1 MKFITDKEINLN
13 LEDSLETKK
22 YVDTLK
28 DVIESSE
35 SKYTIGL
42 FGEWGT
48 GKSSIVKTVQEEL
61 EEEKPDDIKFIVYDA
76 WKYSGDSFRRMFIK
90 TLSEKLGFNLK
101 DEIDNFYYDK
111 VVEEENKKFD
121 NKTLLT
127 NIGIFTVI
135 SIIIFIVLASLL
147 KDTPTSIKDIGLITI
162 IPLVISSIA
171 IFLNNTYKTEKKT
184 VQYNKFFA
192 PEQFENLTD
201 GLLSK
206 CIKGYPKLD
215 KMKDFFNGK
224 NNHVKNLEKI
234 IVVIDN
240 IDRCE
245 GETAYQLLT
254 NIKNFL
260 ANKEGIIFLIPIDD
274 SALKRHLSIE
284 NGNKSKEA
292 DEFLRKF
299 FNVSLKIKY
308 FQPTDLFQFT
318 NHLNQKHELG
328 LNPNTIDII
337 SKEYATNPR
346 RIIQMLNNLTTELN
360 LIKNKMTEE
369 FIKEN
374 ESLISVLL
382 IIREEWSD
390 LYKKI
395 VIEPHIL
402 KDMKSDTS
410 LDEEEKKF
418 FQKAKTIIEKS
429 NILSIERIVLNID
442 NNSLLPQEIIDYLE
456 EEDYN
461 SIKTSIEQKEVTFNN
476 ICEYTIEELN
486 KEITRKT
493 YETSVM
499 SRFLNILS
507 LNEIQALNEP
517 NLVKVKNIIDSNLDD
532 IMKNIEKEN
541 YELLFKFSI
550 HNKSEKLS
558 YLYIYFK
565 KNFNKAWGVKDIS
578 SDEFIDKLNT
588 YEQVIINGFS
598 HFLKELKSSEI
609 DNTLTKIFQNYYLY
623 HNDKNNYYI
632 KQEEIDINI
641 LKKLKY
647 DLVCPYLIDKLDFTI
662 NNQVDINDYLND
674 DYNELKFIMDNS
686 LVSLED
692 IENIFDKFNFNL
704 TTYSVDR
711 EIVKKSLTVIII
723 NFLDDMTSSIYNLKS
738 KKFNSTIVSTFIDKL
753 NSNIQFTYN
762 NNINHR
768 DNFLLINEVTRD
780 ISYQKTLLK
789 FYIEIYATAFNSTK
803 VSDKIVNLVS
813 KYPNITNDFY
823 EELSRL
829 NKINNST
836 FVRIFD
842 DNIFNDTTYNN
853 ELLLDLLKIV
863 FLDKNNKD
871 EDIEKI
877 SNKLNSILRHLLSTE
892 DNKKEYAFIEELLS
906 NEKIKGLVSDEI
918 LKFQFQEILEFNSS
932 IRRLAYD
939 DFVENN
945 KLFDLDNSILIDMIK
960 TDEEKYSNEVI
971 KVAKSYILDKNK
983 LTKGLNLLDE
993 LTISSN
999 EDKTFFKKELL
1010 QYKEDENLQEQING
1024 YYKKLEVT

>member
-1 MKFITDKEINLN
+1 VKFITDEEINLN
-13 LEDSLETKK
+13 LEDSLQTKK
-22 YVDTLK
+22 YVKTLK

-61 EEEKPDDIKFIVYDA
+61 EEEKPNDIKFIVYDA
-76 WKYSGDSFRRMFIK
+76 WKYSGDSFRRMFIR

-101 DEIDNFYYDK
+101 NEIDNFYYDK
-111 VVEEENKKFD
+111 VEEVEKKKFD
-121 NKTLLT
+121 NKTLYT

-135 SIIIFIVLASLL
+135 SIVIFIGLTVLF
-147 KDTPTSIKDIGLITI
+147 KDATTSTKDIGLITI

-184 VQYNKFFA
+184 IQYNKFFA

-201 GLLSK
+201 NLLSK
-206 CIKGYPKLD
+206 CIKDYPKID
-215 KMKDFFNGK
+215 KMIDFFNGK
-224 NNHVKNLEKI
+224 SSHVKNLEKI
-234 IVVIDN
+234 VIVIDN
-240 IDRCE
+240 IDRCD

-318 NHLNQKHELG
+318 NYLNQKHKLG

-360 LIKNKMTEE
+360 LIKNKMTND

-382 IIREEWSD
+382 IIREEWID

-402 KDMKSDTS
+402 KEMKSDS
-410 LDEEEKKF
+410 KLGDEEKKF

-429 NILSIERIVLNID
+429 SILSIERIVLNID
-442 NNSLLPQEIIDYLE
+442 NNSLLPQKIIDYLE
-456 EEDYN
+456 EEDYS
-461 SIKTSIEQKEVTFNN
+461 SIKISIEQKEVTFNN

-499 SRFLNILS
+499 SRFLNILN

-517 NLVKVKNIIDSNLDD
+517 NLVKIKNIIDSNLDD

-541 YELLFKFSI
+541 YKLLFKFSMN
-550 HNKSEKLS
+550 NKSEKLS

-578 SDEFIDKLNT
+578 SDEFIDELTT
-588 YEQVIINGFS
+588 YKQVIINGFS
-598 HFLKELKSSEI
+598 YFLKELKSSDI
-609 DNTLTKIFQNYYLY
+609 DNTLSKIFQNYYLY
-623 HNDKNNYYI
+623 HNDKNNYFI
-632 KQEEIDINI
+632 EQEEIDINI
-641 LKKLKY
+641 LKKLKF
-647 DLVCPYLIDKLDFTI
+647 DLICPYLIDKLDFTI
-662 NNQVDINDYLND
+662 DNQANINGYLND
-674 DYNELKFIMDNS
+674 DYSELKFIMDNS
-686 LVSLED
+686 LVSLEE
-692 IENIFDKFNFNL
+692 IENIFEKFNLAIPVFSVNSQVVKESL
-704 TTYSVDR
+704 TKIIIDFLENITYS
-711 EIVKKSLTVIII
+711 I
-723 NFLDDMTSSIYNLKS
+723 NNLKP
-738 KKFNSTIVSTFIDKL
+738 KKFNSTKVSTFINNL
-753 NSNIQFTYN
+753 NSNKQFSYN
-762 NNINHR
+762 TNHR
-768 DNFLLINEVTRD
+768 DNFLFFNELARD
-780 ISYQKTLLK
+780 TSYQKTLLK
-789 FYIEIYATAFNSTK
+789 FYIEIYDTVLNSTR
-803 VSDKIVNLVS
+803 VSAKIVNLVS

-823 EELSRL
+823 EELLRL
-829 NKINNST
+829 NKINNSA

-842 DNIFNDTTYNN
+842 DNIFNDTNYDN

-871 EDIEKI
+871 ENIEKI

-892 DNKKEYAFIEELLS
+892 DNKKEYAFIEDLLS

-918 LKFQFQEILEFNSS
+918 LKFEFQEILEFNSS

-945 KLFDLDNSILIDMIK
+945 KIFDLENTVLIDMIN
-960 TDEEKYSNEVI
+960 TDEKKYKNEVI
-971 KVAKSYILDKNK
+971 KVIKSYIPNKSEVIKGIELLNSLTTLTYKEKNFFKDELSIHNDDPELKEKIKECINK
-983 LTKGLNLLDE
+983 L
-993 LTISSN
+993 
-999 EDKTFFKKELL
+999 
-1010 QYKEDENLQEQING
+1010 
-1024 YYKKLEVT
+1024 

>member
-1 MKFITDKEINLN
+1 MKFITDEEINLN
-13 LEDSLETKK
+13 LEDSLQTKK
-22 YVDTLK
+22 YVKTLK

-48 GKSSIVKTVQEEL
+48 GKSSIVKTAQEEL
-61 EEEKPDDIKFIVYDA
+61 EKEKPNDIKFIVYDA
-76 WKYSGDSFRRMFIK
+76 WKYSGDSFRRMFIR

-101 DEIDNFYYDK
+101 NEIDNFYYDK
-111 VVEEENKKFD
+111 VEEVEKKKFD
-121 NKTLLT
+121 DKTLYT
-127 NIGIFTVI
+127 NIGIFTAI
-135 SIIIFIVLASLL
+135 SIVIFIGLTFLF
-147 KDTPTSIKDIGLITI
+147 KDATTSTKDIGLITI

-184 VQYNKFFA
+184 IQYNKFFA
-192 PEQFENLTD
+192 PEQFENLTNN
-201 GLLSK
+201 LLSK
-206 CIKGYPKLD
+206 CIKDYPKID

-224 NNHVKNLEKI
+224 STHVKNLEKI
-234 IVVIDN
+234 VIVIDN

-254 NIKNFL
+254 NIKNFI

-382 IIREEWSD
+382 IIREEWID

-402 KDMKSDTS
+402 KEMKSDS
-410 LDEEEKKF
+410 NLQEEEKKF

-456 EEDYN
+456 EEDYA
-461 SIKTSIEQKEVTFNN
+461 SIKTSIEEKEITFNN

-499 SRFLNILS
+499 SRFLNILN
-507 LNEIQALNEP
+507 LNEIQALSES
-517 NLVKVKNIIDSNLDD
+517 NLVKIKNIIDTNLDD
-532 IMKNIEKEN
+532 IIKNIEEES
-541 YELLFKFSI
+541 YDLLFKFSM
-550 HNKSEKLS
+550 HNKTEKLL
-558 YLYIYFK
+558 YLFLFFK
-565 KNFNKAWGVKDIS
+565 KSFNVAWSTTDVS
-578 SDEFIDKLNT
+578 TDEFIDKLNAQK
-588 YEQVIINGFS
+588 EIIINGFS
-598 HFLKELKSSEI
+598 HFLKKLEPSEI
-609 DNTLTKIFQNYYLY
+609 DRTLSKVFQNYYLY
-623 HNDKNNYYI
+623 HNNKNDYYI

-641 LKKLKY
+641 LKKLKF

-686 LVSLED
+686 LVSLKE
-692 IENIFDKFNFNL
+692 IEIIFEKFNL
-704 TTYSVDR
+704 TFPTFAKNQED
-711 EIVKKSLTVIII
+711 VKKSLTEIIA
-723 NFLDDMTSSIYNLKS
+723 NFFEDMSSSISNIKPS
-738 KKFNSTIVSTFIDKL
+738 KHDSTIIETFINKV
-753 NSNIQFTYN
+753 NTNIQFAFSN
-762 NNINHR
+762 SGNR
-768 DNFLLINEVTRD
+768 DNYNFNNEIRRD
-780 ISYQKTLLK
+780 ISYQNTFLN
-789 FYIEIYATAFNSTK
+789 FYIQIYSSTSNNTQ
-803 VSDKIVNLVS
+803 VSDKIKNLIV
-813 KYPNITNDFY
+813 KYPNLRNKFY
-823 EELSRL
+823 QELISL
-829 NKINNST
+829 NKIKNTS
-836 FVRIFD
+836 FVRLFD
-842 DNIFNDTTYNN
+842 DEIFNDTNYNN

-906 NEKIKGLVSDEI
+906 NEKIKGLVSNEI
-918 LKFQFQEILEFNSS
+918 LKFEFQEILEFNSS

-945 KLFDLDNSILIDMIK
+945 KLFDLENSILIDMIK
-960 TDEEKYSNEVI
+960 TDEEKYSDEVI

-983 LTKGLNLLDE
+983 ITKGLNLLDE

-1010 QYKEDENLQEQING
+1010 QYKEDENLKEQINEH
-1024 YYKKLEVT
+1024 YKKLEVA

>member
-1 MKFITDKEINLN
+1 MKFITDEEINLN
-13 LEDSLETKK
+13 LEDSLQTKK
-22 YVDTLK
+22 YVKTLK

-48 GKSSIVKTVQEEL
+48 GKSSIVKTIQEEL
-61 EEEKPDDIKFIVYDA
+61 EEEKPNDIKFIVYDA
-76 WKYSGDSFRRMFIK
+76 WKYSGDSFRRMFIR

-101 DEIDNFYYDK
+101 SEIDNFYYDR
-111 VVEEENKKFD
+111 VEEEENKKFD

-127 NIGIFTVI
+127 NIGIFTII
-135 SIIIFIVLASLL
+135 SIIIFIVLASLF
-147 KDTPTSIKDIGLITI
+147 KDTTTSVKDIGLITI

-201 GLLSK
+201 GLLAK
-206 CIKGYPKLD
+206 CIKDYPRLD

-224 NNHVKNLEKI
+224 SSHVKNLEKI
-234 IVVIDN
+234 VIVIDN

-260 ANKEGIIFLIPIDD
+260 ANKKGIIFLIPIDD

-318 NHLNQKHELG
+318 NHLNQKHKLG

-346 RIIQMLNNLTTELN
+346 RIIQMLNNLTTELD

-382 IIREEWSD
+382 IIREEWID

-402 KDMKSDTS
+402 KEIKSDS
-410 LDEEEKKF
+410 KLSDEEKKF

-429 NILSIERIVLNID
+429 SILSIEKIVLNID

-456 EEDYN
+456 EEDYS

-493 YETSVM
+493 YQTSVM
-499 SRFLNILS
+499 SRFLNILN

-517 NLVKVKNIIDSNLDD
+517 NLVKIKNIIDSNLDD

-541 YELLFKFSI
+541 YKLLFKFSM
-550 HNKSEKLS
+550 HNKTEKLS
-558 YLYIYFK
+558 YLFIFFK
-565 KNFNKAWGVKDIS
+565 NSFNVAWSTTDVN
-578 SDEFIDKLNT
+578 SDDFKDKLNAQK
-588 YEQVIINGFS
+588 EIIINGFS

-609 DNTLTKIFQNYYLY
+609 DNTLSKIFQNYYLY
-623 HNDKNNYYI
+623 HNDKNNYFI
-632 KQEEIDINI
+632 EQEEIDINI
-641 LKKLKY
+641 LKKLKF
-647 DLVCPYLIDKLDFTI
+647 DLICPYLIDKLDFTI
-662 NNQVDINDYLND
+662 DNQANINDYLND
-674 DYNELKFIMDNS
+674 DYNELKFIMNNS
-686 LVSLED
+686 LVSLEEV
-692 IENIFDKFNFNL
+692 ENIFDKFNFNIP
-704 TTYSVDR
+704 TFSVNN
-711 EIVKKSLTVIII
+711 EVVKKSLTEIII
-723 NFLDDMTSSIYNLKS
+723 NFLKDMSSLIYKLKA
-738 KKFNSTIVSTFIDKL
+738 KKFDSTIVSDFINKL
-753 NSNIQFTYN
+753 NSNNSFVYN
-762 NNINHR
+762 NNNNYR
-768 DNFLLINEVTRD
+768 DNFLFFNEVARD
-780 ISYQKTLLK
+780 TSYQKILLK
-789 FYIEIYATAFNSTK
+789 FYIEIYDTTFNYTQ
-803 VSDKIVNLVS
+803 VSSKIENLIS

-823 EELSRL
+823 KELSRL
-829 NKINNST
+829 NEKNNSS

-842 DNIFNDTTYNN
+842 DNIFNDTNYDN

-906 NEKIKGLVSDEI
+906 NEKIKGLVSTEI
-918 LKFQFQEILEFNSS
+918 LKFEFQEILEFNSS
-932 IRRLAYD
+932 IRRLAYN

-945 KLFDLDNSILIDMIK
+945 KIFGLENTVLIDMIK
-960 TDEEKYSNEVI
+960 TDEEKYKNEVI
-971 KVAKSYILDKNK
+971 KVIKTYLPDKSKIV
-983 LTKGLNLLDE
+983 KGFELLDT
-993 LTISSN
+993 LTILN
-999 EDKTFFKKELL
+999 DEEKAYFIKELSVHKKDKDL
-1010 QYKEDENLQEQING
+1010 GKQIEE
-1024 YYKKLEVT
+1024 YCKKLEL

>member
-13 LEDSLETKK
+13 LEDSLQTKK
-22 YVDTLK
+22 YVKTLK
-28 DVIESSE
+28 DVIELSE

-61 EEEKPDDIKFIVYDA
+61 EEEKPNDIKFIVYDA
-76 WKYSGDSFRRMFIK
+76 WKYSGDSFRRMFIR
-90 TLSEKLGFNLK
+90 TLSEKLGFDLK
-101 DEIDNFYYDK
+101 NEIDNFYYDK
-111 VVEEENKKFD
+111 VEEVEKKKFD
-121 NKTLLT
+121 NKTLYI
-127 NIGIFTVI
+127 NIGIFSLI
-135 SIIIFIVLASLL
+135 SILIFIILYFLFEDA
-147 KDTPTSIKDIGLITI
+147 TTSTKDIGLITI

-171 IFLNNTYKTEKKT
+171 IFLNNTYKVEKKII
-184 VQYNKFFA
+184 QYNKFFA
-192 PEQFENLTD
+192 PEQFENLTNS
-201 GLLSK
+201 LLSK
-206 CIKGYPKLD
+206 CIKDYPKLE

-224 NNHVKNLEKI
+224 NSHVKNLEKI
-234 IVVIDN
+234 IIVIDN

-260 ANKEGIIFLIPIDD
+260 ANKEGIVFLIPIDD

-318 NHLNQKHELG
+318 NHLNQKYELG

-374 ESLISVLL
+374 ESLIAVLL
-382 IIREEWSD
+382 IIREEWIE
-390 LYKKI
+390 LYKEI
-395 VIEPHIL
+395 VSEPHIL
-402 KDMKSDTS
+402 KDINNKDKLTE
-410 LDEEEKKF
+410 DEKKF
-418 FQKAKTIIEKS
+418 LKKAKTIIEKS
-429 NILSIERIVLNID
+429 KILSIEKIVLNID
-442 NNSLLPQEIIDYLE
+442 NNSLLSQEIIDYLE
-456 EEDYN
+456 KADYE
-461 SIKTSIEQKEVTFNN
+461 SIKNSIEQKEVTFNN

-493 YETSVM
+493 YQTSVM
-499 SRFLNILS
+499 SRFLNILN

-517 NLVKVKNIIDSNLDD
+517 NLVKIKNIIDTNLDD

-541 YELLFKFSI
+541 YELLFKFSM
-550 HNKSEKLS
+550 HNKTEKLS
-558 YLYIYFK
+558 YLFLFFK
-565 KNFNKAWGVKDIS
+565 KSFNVAWTTTAVN
-578 SDEFIDKLNT
+578 SDEFIEKLN
-588 YEQVIINGFS
+588 EQKEIIINGFS
-598 HFLKELKSSEI
+598 HFLKELESFEI
-609 DNTLTKIFQNYYLY
+609 DKTLSKVFQNYYLY
-623 HNDKNNYYI
+623 HNSKNSFYI
-632 KQEEIDINI
+632 QKEEIDINI
-641 LKKLKY
+641 LKKLKF
-647 DLVCPYLIDKLDFTI
+647 DLICPYIIDKLDFTI
-662 NNQVDINDYLND
+662 DNQANINDYLND

-686 LVSLED
+686 LVSLEEV
-692 IENIFDKFNFNL
+692 ENIFDKFNFNMPIF
-704 TTYSVDR
+704 SVNN
-711 EIVKKSLTVIII
+711 EVVKKSLTEIII
-723 NFLDDMTSSIYNLKS
+723 NFLDDIASSIYNLKA
-738 KKFNSTIVSTFIDKL
+738 KKFNSITVSNFMNKL
-753 NSNIQFTYN
+753 NNSQFTYN
-762 NNINHR
+762 NNHNYR
-768 DNFLLINEVTRD
+768 DNFSLTNEVTRD
-780 ISYQKTLLK
+780 ISYQRILLK
-789 FYIEIYATAFNSTK
+789 FYIEIYDTALNFTG

-823 EELSRL
+823 KELLRL
-829 NKINNST
+829 NKINNSS

-842 DNIFNDTTYNN
+842 NNIFSDANYNN

-871 EDIEKI
+871 EDTEKI

-906 NEKIKGLVSDEI
+906 NEKIKGLVSAEI
-918 LKFQFQEILEFNSS
+918 LKFEFQEVLEFNSS
-932 IRRLAYD
+932 LRRLAYD

-945 KLFDLDNSILIDMIK
+945 KIFDLENTILIDMIN
-960 TDEEKYSNEVI
+960 TDEEKYKNEVI
-971 KVAKSYILDKNK
+971 KVIKSYIPNK
-983 LTKGLNLLDE
+983 SEVIKGIELLNSLNTLTEKEKSFFKDE
-993 LTISSN
+993 LSIHEN
-999 EDKTFFKKELL
+999 DKDLNKE
-1010 QYKEDENLQEQING
+1010 I
-1024 YYKKLEVT
+1024 LECIKNIK

>member
-1 MKFITDKEINLN
+1 VKFITDEEINLN
-13 LEDSLETKK
+13 LEDSLQTKK
-22 YVDTLK
+22 YVKTLK

-61 EEEKPDDIKFIVYDA
+61 EEEKPNDIKFIVYDA
-76 WKYSGDSFRRMFIK
+76 WKYSGDSFRRMFIR

-101 DEIDNFYYDK
+101 NEIDNFYYDK
-111 VVEEENKKFD
+111 VEEVEKKKFD
-121 NKTLLT
+121 NKTLYT

-135 SIIIFIVLASLL
+135 SIVIFIGLTVLF
-147 KDTPTSIKDIGLITI
+147 KDATTSTKDIGLITI

-184 VQYNKFFA
+184 IQYNKFFA

-201 GLLSK
+201 NLLSK
-206 CIKGYPKLD
+206 CIKDYPKID
-215 KMKDFFNGK
+215 KMIDFFNGK
-224 NNHVKNLEKI
+224 SSHVKNLEKI
-234 IVVIDN
+234 VIVIDN
-240 IDRCE
+240 IDRCD

-318 NHLNQKHELG
+318 NYLNQKHKLG

-360 LIKNKMTEE
+360 LIKNKMTND

-382 IIREEWSD
+382 IIREEWID

-402 KDMKSDTS
+402 KEMKSDS
-410 LDEEEKKF
+410 KLGDEEKKF

-429 NILSIERIVLNID
+429 SILSIERIVLNID
-442 NNSLLPQEIIDYLE
+442 NNSLLPQKIIDYLE
-456 EEDYN
+456 EEDYS

-499 SRFLNILS
+499 SRFLNILN

-517 NLVKVKNIIDSNLDD
+517 NLVKIKNIIDSNLDE

-541 YELLFKFSI
+541 YKLLFKFSMN
-550 HNKSEKLS
+550 NKSEKLS

-578 SDEFIDKLNT
+578 SDEFIDELTT
-588 YEQVIINGFS
+588 YKQVIINGFS
-598 HFLKELKSSEI
+598 YFLKELKSSDI
-609 DNTLTKIFQNYYLY
+609 DNTLSKIFQNYYLY
-623 HNDKNNYYI
+623 HNDKNNYFI
-632 KQEEIDINI
+632 EQEEIDINI
-641 LKKLKY
+641 LKKLKF
-647 DLVCPYLIDKLDFTI
+647 DLICPYLIDKLDFTI
-662 NNQVDINDYLND
+662 DNQANINGYLND
-674 DYNELKFIMDNS
+674 DYNELKFIMDNN
-686 LVSLED
+686 LVSLEEV
-692 IENIFDKFNFNL
+692 ENIFDKFNFNMP
-704 TTYSVDR
+704 TFSVNNKL
-711 EIVKKSLTVIII
+711 VKKSLTEILT
-723 NFLDDMTSSIYNLKS
+723 NFLDDMTSSINNLKA
-738 KKFNSTIVSTFIDKL
+738 KKFNSTIVSNFINML
-753 NSNIQFTYN
+753 NSNNQFTYN
-762 NNINHR
+762 NKNIYR
-768 DNFLLINEVTRD
+768 DNFLFINEVTSD
-780 ISYQKTLLK
+780 VSYQKTLLK
-789 FYIEIYATAFNSTK
+789 FYIEIYDTALNSTR

-823 EELSRL
+823 EELLRL
-829 NKINNST
+829 NKINNSV
-836 FVRIFD
+836 FVRNFD
-842 DNIFNDTTYNN
+842 DNIFNDTNYDN

-892 DNKKEYAFIEELLS
+892 DNKKEYAFIEDLLS

-918 LKFQFQEILEFNSS
+918 LKFEFQEILEFNSS

-945 KLFDLDNSILIDMIK
+945 KIFYLENTVLIDMIN
-960 TDEEKYSNEVI
+960 TDEKKYKNEVI
-971 KVAKSYILDKNK
+971 KVIKSYIPNKSEVIKGIELLNSLTTLTYKEKNFFKDELSIHNDDPELKEKIKECINK
-983 LTKGLNLLDE
+983 L
-993 LTISSN
+993 
-999 EDKTFFKKELL
+999 
-1010 QYKEDENLQEQING
+1010 
-1024 YYKKLEVT
+1024 